1 MIKDK
6 LLLRLA
12 GLIISGVLAVAVFA
26 GCGDGKN
33 SAQQSLTVAVSANF
47 QAPFEKLASAYRD
60 STGKS
65 VQSIVSSSG
74 KLTTQIRNGA
84 PFDLFFSAD
93 TGYPNQL
100 FRDGLALRQP
110 QIYASGKLVI
120 WFSAAQPEPLDM
132 SALTNVSLKA
142 IAVANPQIAPYGAAA
157 VTALKNAGIY
167 NDIEP
172 KLVFGRNVAQVNQYL
187 FSGAADAAITAQSA
201 VVGSDVPNS
210 QWAFV
215 DSTLYQPIAQA
226 AMIIANR
233 PAQLQAAAA
242 HFLNFLNRPVARN
255 ILQNY
260 GYQLP

>member
-1 MIKDK
+1 M
-6 LLLRLA
+6 LLRLA
-12 GLIISGVLAVAVFA
+12 GLIISGVLAVALIA
-26 GCGDGKN
+26 GCGDSEN

-47 QAPFEKLASAYRD
+47 QAPFEKLAAAYRD

-65 VQSIVSSSG
+65 VQPIVSSSG

-100 FRDGLALRQP
+100 FRDGLAVRQP

-120 WFSAAQPEPLDM
+120 WFSAAHPGPLDM
-132 SALTNVSLKA
+132 SALTDLSLKA

-172 KLVFGRNVAQVNQYL
+172 RLVFGRNVAQVNQYL
-187 FSGAADAAITAQSA
+187 RSGAADAAITAQSA
-201 VVGSDVPNS
+201 VVGSDVPTA

-215 DSTLYQPIAQA
+215 DSTLYQPIAQSA
-226 AMIIANR
+226 AIIANR
-233 PAQLQAAAA
+233 PPQLQAAAA
-242 HFLNFLNRPVARN
+242 HFLDFLNSPVARS
-255 ILQNY
+255 IFHHY